1 MFDDPEPELGVV
13 DEGDGR
19 FGSAGDLVI
28 AALEIDGVVVVDAAL
43 LAKGKVQVEQRRG
56 RCGAEALGA
65 GQQGVFPDGEGDEA
79 GAALAGA
86 VLALEFHLKDVV
98 GVLGGGDFG
107 VGQEGDEAALEGA
120 ETAFDFAFCLRGG
133 CDEVGDA
140 EGAEGAL
147 EFALRVAA
155 VAAGAWA
162 EEAEG
167 IGVDGL
173 GDAVVFKGGA
183 EVAEVVPGGVGGD
196 ETGGDVE
203 AGMVIDGEEEDLLL
217 RSGPPLVDGA
227 VVLPKLADV
236 SPAKTAVSANAWRR
250 SREQK
255 RKVRFEK
262 GLDAGAGADKAEEP
276 LHFIGH
282 ELKIERLA
290 QRDKLLKKSAD
301 VVRPDAPVGTAAGDG
316 AEGLTAARPSRAQF
330 VEAGLCDAELSGRRG
345 GIEGA
350 GIELAENAADK
361 LGREAVVKLLFFI
374 PSSCASAEQARSK
387 KRQAWAARLGGGH
400 RYAPASSEASGPRFH
415 APVFTHSAFVPSPFR
430 FCTGPDRK
438 LLPRVGD
445 GSKLDFLP
453 EQN

>member
-19 FGSAGDLVI
+19 FGSAGVLVI

-133 CDEVGDA
+133 RDEVGDV

-196 ETGGDVE
+196 ETARDVE

-217 RSGPPLVDGA
+217 RSRPPLVDGGWSCRA
-227 VVLPKLADV
+227 
-236 SPAKTAVSANAWRR
+236 AKARR
-250 SREQK
+250 CEPCENGGK
-255 RKVRFEK
+255 CECVEAEP
-262 GLDAGAGADKAEEP
+262 GAEE
-276 LHFIGH
+276 
-282 ELKIERLA
+282 
-290 QRDKLLKKSAD
+290 
-301 VVRPDAPVGTAAGDG
+301 
-316 AEGLTAARPSRAQF
+316 
-330 VEAGLCDAELSGRRG
+330 
-345 GIEGA
+345 EGA
-350 GIELAENAADK
+350 
-361 LGREAVVKLLFFI
+361 F
-374 PSSCASAEQARSK
+374 
-387 KRQAWAARLGGGH
+387 
-400 RYAPASSEASGPRFH
+400 
-415 APVFTHSAFVPSPFR
+415 
-430 FCTGPDRK
+430 
-438 LLPRVGD
+438 
-445 GSKLDFLP
+445 
-453 EQN
+453 